1 MHRRRWRFYETASGA
16 KPAQSFLDNLTT
28 TEAAEVVAAMKE
40 VAREGQRSADS
51 DCNITKGILNMISIM
66 PRRTKPRD
74 DLERYIAERD
84 ARDRGFAALVA
95 DAEARLAFGRQM
107 AERRRAKGKTQTQIA
122 ALMQTSPAIVSRLE
136 SGHDVRVSTL
146 EKYVAALG
154 FQLQFKA
161 VPPKKRSP
169 KAQRR
174 RLAKK

>member
-1 MHRRRWRFYETASGA
+1 MRRRL
-16 KPAQSFLDNLTT
+16 KP
-28 TEAAEVVAAMKE
+28 K
-40 VAREGQRSADS
+40 
-51 DCNITKGILNMISIM
+51 
-66 PRRTKPRD
+66 D
-74 DLERYIAERD
+74 DLERYIAERN
-84 ARDRGFAALVA
+84 AREPGFAALVA

-161 VPPKKRSP
+161 VPPKKPSP
-169 KAQRR
+169 KAQRP